1 MENDVQDVSLLQ
13 VPEGTVKT
21 VPESPVRDAQGATQE
36 QAEFPPDD
44 MSLLA
49 VRLRIAMEKK
59 GVTQA
64 QLARACGVKPPS
76 VNGWITGK
84 SKYLKGNNLL
94 AAARTLDVSQ
104 EWLATG
110 EGTMLPYDSGLTIPN
125 LPSNEFVEV
134 PILNTRQSM
143 LDDTLTEHIYEEKMA
158 FRKVDLEKL
167 RVSLRYARV
176 LMVGDGSMEPTL
188 RREGFV
194 LINTEETAP
203 IDTRV
208 YAVFHDGRMFVRRL
222 VFEYSDT
229 PGERV
234 WMMRCDHPDRSR
246 HPDRRLPPDAVLLGR
261 VVWCAGAL

>member
-13 VPEGTVKT
+13 VPEGTVKAA
-21 VPESPVRDAQGATQE
+21 PVQGTEGVVQDL
-36 QAEFPPDD
+36 AEFPSDD

-49 VRLRIAMEKK
+49 VRLRIATEKK

-143 LDDTLTEHIYEEKMA
+143 LDDTLTEHLYEEKIA
-158 FRKVDLEKL
+158 FRKVDLERL
-167 RVSLRYARV
+167 HVSPRYARV
-176 LMVGDGSMEPTL
+176 LMVGDDCMTPTL
-188 RREGFV
+188 RKEGFV
-194 LINTEETAP
+194 LINTEETVP
-203 IDTRV
+203 VDTQV
-208 YAVFHDGRMFVRRL
+208 YAVFHDGLMFVRRL
-222 VFEYSDT
+222 ILDYSDT

-246 HPDRRLPPDAVLLGR
+246 YPDRRLPPDAALLGQ